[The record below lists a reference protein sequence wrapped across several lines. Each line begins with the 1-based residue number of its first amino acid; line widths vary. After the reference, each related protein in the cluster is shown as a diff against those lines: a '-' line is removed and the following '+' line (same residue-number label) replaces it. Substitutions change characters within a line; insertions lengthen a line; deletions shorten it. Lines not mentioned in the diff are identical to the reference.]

1 MTRRDDPVN
10 GSYAAAQQR
19 ALEAALARGQKL
31 RCPQCNTALTARAVQ
46 APAEVAYVRRRV
58 WVICPACRRS
68 ASLDIKP

>member
-1 MTRRDDPVN
+1 MTRRDEPVN
-10 GSYAAAQQR
+10 GSYPAAQQR
-19 ALEAALARGQKL
+19 ALEAALDRGEKL
-31 RCPQCNTALTARAVQ
+31 HCPQCNAALTARPVQ